1 MKILKYTV
9 TFMLGIALTI
19 ILLFLEVPFWLI
31 YVSMLFVSLVLF
43 VAPHMYTLYKSNNL
57 KKIERYLEQNKH
69 KPIPAYALAVKSGD
83 HDKIIESVQRIL
95 TKHKQASIQEVYK
108 TNLALYE
115 RNVSKLEQHAK
126 QISKLPLRTYYIAYA
141 EALKG
146 NFEEARTLTGYLTVD
161 WMHHAIEAIIA
172 QTKGD
177 MHTYRK
183 EADASIEH
191 SRGIQKFMNVYAFKN
206 MENNYTKKS

>member
-9 TFMLGIALTI
+9 IFLIGIALTI
-19 ILLFLEVPFWLI
+19 ILLFMEVPFWLI
-31 YVSMLFVSLVLF
+31 YITIVFVYIVLF
-43 VAPHMYTLYKSNNL
+43 VTPQMYTVYKSNNL

-83 HDKIIESVQRIL
+83 RDKIIESVQNIL
-95 TKHKQASIQEVYK
+95 TKHKQASVQEVYK
-108 TNLALYE
+108 TNLALYGQ
-115 RNVSKLEQHAK
+115 NVSKLEHHAK
-126 QISKLPLRTYYIAYA
+126 QISKLPLRTYYLAYA

-146 NFEEARTLTGYLTVD
+146 NFEEARTLKSYLTVD
-161 WMHHAIEAIIA
+161 WMQHAIAAIIA
-172 QTKGD
+172 QTEGD
-177 MHTYRK
+177 MQTYRK

-206 MENNYTKKS
+206 MENL

>member
-9 TFMLGIALTI
+9 IFLIGIALTI
-19 ILLFLEVPFWLI
+19 ILLFMEVPFWLI
-31 YVSMLFVSLVLF
+31 YITIVFVYIVLF
-43 VAPHMYTLYKSNNL
+43 VTPQMYTVYKSNNL
-57 KKIERYLEQNKH
+57 KKIERYLEQNKQ

-83 HDKIIESVQRIL
+83 RDKIIESVQNIL

-108 TNLALYE
+108 TNLALYGQ
-115 RNVSKLEQHAK
+115 NVSKLEHHAK
-126 QISKLPLRTYYIAYA
+126 QISKLPLRTYYLAYA

-146 NFEEARTLTGYLTVD
+146 NFEEARTLKSYLTVD
-161 WMHHAIEAIIA
+161 WMQHAIAAIIA
-172 QTKGD
+172 QTEGD
-177 MHTYRK
+177 MQTYRK

-206 MENNYTKKS
+206 MENL